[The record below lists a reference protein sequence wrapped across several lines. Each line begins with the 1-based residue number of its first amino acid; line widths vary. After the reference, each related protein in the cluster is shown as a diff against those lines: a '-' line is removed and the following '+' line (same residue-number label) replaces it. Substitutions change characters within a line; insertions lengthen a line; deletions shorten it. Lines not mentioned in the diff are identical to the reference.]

1 MSEEKERGI
10 MVATIGHLNHG
21 KTTLSETK
29 QVKAEV
35 LNFGD
40 TPTPLTNP
48 YRKNQDFEI
57 KLLSAHPSYGYPSG
71 KENRRERRKNKRKN
85 GNR

>member
-48 YRKNQDFEI
+48 YRKNEDFKI
-57 KLLSAHPSYGYPSG
+57 QLLTVHRSEYKSG